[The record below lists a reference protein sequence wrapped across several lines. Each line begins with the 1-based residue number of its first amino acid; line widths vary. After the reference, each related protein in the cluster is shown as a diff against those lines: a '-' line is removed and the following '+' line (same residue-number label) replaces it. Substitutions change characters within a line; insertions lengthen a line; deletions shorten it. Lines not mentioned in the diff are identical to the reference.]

1 MSGKPSSKT
10 VAAMY
15 LIQSKGMCAHQAA
28 KRVGIAVSTIYRSNL
43 YRAANGLPVFKQT
56 VKGK

>member
-1 MSGKPSSKT
+1 
-10 VAAMY
+10 MY
-15 LIQSKGMCAHQAA
+15 LIQSKGYNAHQAA

-43 YRAANGLPVFKQT
+43 YRAANGLPEFKQT